1 MHLKKLEI
9 RNFRAITELTIDLA
23 AGANLLVG
31 PNAVGKTTV
40 LEAIR
45 MAKSLFTIS

>member
-1 MHLKKLEI
+1 MHLKRL
-9 RNFRAITELTIDLA
+9 RVTNFRALDDIDVTLDTR
-23 AGANLLVG
+23 VSVIIG

-45 MAKSLFTIS
+45 LA